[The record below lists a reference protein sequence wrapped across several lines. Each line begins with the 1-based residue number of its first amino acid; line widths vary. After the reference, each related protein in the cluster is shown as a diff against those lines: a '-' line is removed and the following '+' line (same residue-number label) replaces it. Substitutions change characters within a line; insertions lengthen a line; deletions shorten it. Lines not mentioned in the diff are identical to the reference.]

1 MSARVWA
8 ITAAAGL
15 ALAPL
20 PALADYPVLDCRADA
35 PGMVTCTAGFSNGA
49 GAAGRTLE
57 VLAPDGALL
66 VRGTLDP
73 RSSFTFSRP
82 AGAFTVLFDAG
93 PGHTAEVEHEAIP

>member
-1 MSARVWA
+1 MSARVLTV
-8 ITAAAGL
+8 TAVAVL
-15 ALAPL
+15 VLAPL
-20 PALADYPVLDCRADA
+20 PAQAHYPLLDCRGDA
-35 PGMVTCTAGFSNGA
+35 PGTVTCTAGFSNGA
-49 GAAGRTLE
+49 RAAGMALE

-93 PGHTAEVEHEAIP
+93 PGHTAEVEHGAIP